1 VILLGLTAT
10 ASSNLLEVLMSTK
23 LSASDRAWKASELRR
38 LPAAERDDILAKAA
52 ALAES
57 DYRSKPQL
65 TDFEAFGE
73 DDLHG
78 DSTAA
83 PAGVRFGR
91 CASILLSV
99 QKFASCGRPSS

>member
-1 VILLGLTAT
+1 MKLTGSERDWT
-10 ASSNLLEVLMSTK
+10 AN
-23 LSASDRAWKASELRR
+23 ELRR
-38 LPAAERDDILAKAA
+38 LPPAKRDDILARAA

-57 DYRSKPQL
+57 EYRSKPRF

-83 PAGVRFGR
+83 TAG
-91 CASILLSV
+91 
-99 QKFASCGRPSS
+99 

>member
-1 VILLGLTAT
+1 
-10 ASSNLLEVLMSTK
+10 MSAK
-23 LSASDRAWKASELRR
+23 LAASDETWRPSELRR
-38 LPAAERDDILAKAA
+38 LPQSERDDILAKAA

-83 PAGVRFGR
+83 PTG
-91 CASILLSV
+91 
-99 QKFASCGRPSS
+99 

>member
-1 VILLGLTAT
+1 MAT
-10 ASSNLLEVLMSTK
+10 TISG
-23 LSASDRAWKASELRR
+23 SDRAWKASELRR
-38 LPAAERDDILAKAA
+38 LPPAERDDILAKSA

-73 DDLHG
+73 GDLHG

-83 PAGVRFGR
+83 PAG
-91 CASILLSV
+91 
-99 QKFASCGRPSS
+99 

>member
-1 VILLGLTAT
+1 MA
-10 ASSNLLEVLMSTK
+10 TK
-23 LSASDRAWKASELRR
+23 LSASDRTLKASDLRR

-52 ALAES
+52 ALAET

-65 TDFEAFGE
+65 TDFEAFGG

-83 PAGVRFGR
+83 PTG
-91 CASILLSV
+91 
-99 QKFASCGRPSS
+99 

>member
-1 VILLGLTAT
+1 MTMLELSVIGLCPAAAVLSELLKIQMT
-10 ASSNLLEVLMSTK
+10 TK

-52 ALAES
+52 ALAEP
-57 DYRSKPQL
+57 DYRSRPNL

-83 PAGVRFGR
+83 PAG
-91 CASILLSV
+91 
-99 QKFASCGRPSS
+99 

>member
-1 VILLGLTAT
+1 MA
-10 ASSNLLEVLMSTK
+10 TK
-23 LSASDRAWKASELRR
+23 LTSSDGTWKASELRR
-38 LPAAERDDILAKAA
+38 LPPAERDDILAKAA

-57 DYRSKPQL
+57 EYRTKPHL

-83 PAGVRFGR
+83 PTG
-91 CASILLSV
+91 
-99 QKFASCGRPSS
+99 

>member
-1 VILLGLTAT
+1 
-10 ASSNLLEVLMSTK
+10 MPTK
-23 LSASDRAWKASELRR
+23 SITSDGTWKASELRR

-57 DYRSKPQL
+57 EHLSKPQL

-73 DDLHG
+73 DDLQG

-83 PAGVRFGR
+83 PTG
-91 CASILLSV
+91 
-99 QKFASCGRPSS
+99 